1 MPELIAWLDASAA
14 EQQRMRDI
22 VSLFTDRDS
31 RDELGFGQIR
41 DALGD
46 ALFPGSSTL
55 HTRAKYLLFV
65 PWIYQLASA
74 DKTDPA
80 AQAKRLERKLIP
92 ALAASRDSAGLIGG
106 QAGGAVKM
114 LPSSIY
120 WSALGRYGIRSD
132 AAASRS
138 DTANSPQH
146 TIAGDE
152 EMTSQ
157 HRAWSAEIP
166 PAPQGFPGQVP
177 GGFALTHHEASWL
190 RDRIVMETDG
200 TLLAHF
206 LHVRPDDDSRFPW
219 KTNAAQTATGDA
231 KALLNHAQTFS
242 AVIHGVQLLYN
253 LLIAESYEA
262 AGLDRVANPVED
274 YRGRFAEWARQLDS
288 EVDRFAWP
296 IEDFFARLELTRGMP
311 IKPGT
316 VAFVRNWLELTRE
329 HPLASLAEHDDA
341 RRLVRRRERTNKPT
355 LYRIDASRKRLSMW
369 GGGSQSGRIGYRWA
383 YVRRILADIHNGL
396 DQAIEVTD
404 A

>member
-22 VSLFTDRDS
+22 VNLFTDRDS

-80 AQAKRLERKLIP
+80 AQAGRLERKLIR
-92 ALAASRDSAGLIGG
+92 ALADSSDSAGLIGR
-106 QAGGAVKM
+106 QAGGAVKV

-120 WSALGRYGIRSD
+120 WSALGRYGIRND
-132 AAASRS
+132 PAATRS
-138 DTANSPQH
+138 EAANLLPQA
-146 TIAGDE
+146 IVSDE
-152 EMTSQ
+152 EQTSQ
-157 HRAWSAEIP
+157 PRAWSSEIP
-166 PAPQGFPGQVP
+166 AAPNEFPGQAP

-200 TLLAHF
+200 TLLAHL
-206 LHVRPDDDSRFPW
+206 LHHRPDDDSRFPW
-219 KTNAAQTATGDA
+219 ENTAAQTATGEA
-231 KALLNHAQTFS
+231 KTLLHHAQTFS
-242 AVIHGVQLLYN
+242 AVIHGAQLLYN

-262 AGLDRVANPVED
+262 AGLDRVSNPVQE
-274 YRGRFAEWARQLDS
+274 YRGRFAQWVSNLGS
-288 EVDRFAWP
+288 EIDRFDWP
-296 IEDFFARLELTRGMP
+296 LDDFFARLELIRGAP

-316 VAFVRNWLELTRE
+316 TAFVRSWLELTRD
-329 HPLASLAEHDDA
+329 HPLASLAENADA
-341 RRLVRRRERTNKPT
+341 RRLILRRERTNKPT

-383 YVRRILADIHNGL
+383 YVRRILADIHAGL
-396 DQAIEVTD
+396 EQPIAAAD